1 MKNRP
6 LKGIIPPLVTPLL
19 DSDTLDVD
27 GLERLIEHVIAGGVH
42 GLFILGTT
50 GEAQSLS
57 YRLRAE
63 LIERTCRQLR
73 GRLPVLVGVSDTS
86 LAESKALACKAADCG
101 AGAVVSAPPFYYA
114 PAQPELMHFYTH
126 LAQTLPL
133 PLFLY
138 NMPSHTKVS
147 FAPATVRWLSD
158 NKNIIGIKDSSANGV
173 YFQQVCYALR
183 DVEGFS
189 LLVGPEEMLAET
201 VLLGGHGGVTGGAN
215 IFPALYVELY
225 SAAMAKDF
233 VRILPLQQKVMQVS
247 KLLYNVG
254 RYGSSYLKGVK
265 SALSVKGICSDVLAS
280 PFEHFY
286 EKEREQIRAS
296 LEILN
301 FEPSKAS
308 SRASIK

>member
-1 MKNRP
+1 MKICP

-19 DSDTLDVD
+19 DSDTLDVQ
-27 GLERLIEHVIAGGVH
+27 GLERLIDHVVSGGVH
-42 GLFILGTT
+42 GVFILGTT

-86 LAESKALACKAADCG
+86 LVESDTLARKAANCG
-101 AGAVVSAPPFYYA
+101 ADAVVSAPPFYYA
-114 PAQPELMHFYTH
+114 PAQPELVHFYTH
-126 LAQTLPL
+126 LAKTLPL

-147 FAPATVRWLSD
+147 FAPATVRQLSD
-158 NKNIIGIKDSSANGV
+158 NKNIVGIKDSSANGV
-173 YFQQVCYALR
+173 YFQQVCYAMR
-183 DVEGFS
+183 DVKDFS
-189 LLVGPEEMLAET
+189 LLVGPEEMMAET

-215 IFPALYVELY
+215 IFPNLYVSLY
-225 SAAMAKDF
+225 NAAVAKDF
-233 VRILPLQQKVMQVS
+233 DRILPLQQKVMQVS
-247 KLLYNVG
+247 NLLYNVG

-265 SALSVKGICSDVLAS
+265 SALSVKGICSDVLAT

-286 EKEREQIRAS
+286 EKEREQIREA
-296 LEILN
+296 LMEIQ
-301 FEPSKAS
+301 
-308 SRASIK
+308 